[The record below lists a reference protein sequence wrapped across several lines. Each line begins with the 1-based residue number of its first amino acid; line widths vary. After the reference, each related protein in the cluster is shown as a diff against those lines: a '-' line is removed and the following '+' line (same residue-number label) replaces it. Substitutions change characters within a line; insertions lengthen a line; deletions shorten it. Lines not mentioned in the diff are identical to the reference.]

1 MTDDNSSPLGRAFD
15 VLVYAPLGAG
25 IAVLE
30 AVPAIVH
37 ACTERGKAE
46 VARRHRQVEH
56 QTTQFRSTGQF
67 AWSYGVPKVRNRAGQ
82 QLGAAQRLAAQLA
95 HTAGVPRPQDPRVVS
110 RPSAPSRSGVAP
122 ITPEPVPTAGDNG
135 GREPSSDTPSGSTS
149 SGAISSEP
157 TSSGPI
163 SSGPISPEPISPEPI
178 SSELPIPG
186 YDALSAPQVVERL
199 AGLNVDELRAVQ
211 AYESAHRK
219 RRTILGKIEQL
230 AARA

>member
-1 MTDDNSSPLGRAFD
+1 MTNENPSPLARAFD

-30 AVPAIVH
+30 AVPAIVQ
-37 ACTERGKAE
+37 ACTERGKTE

-67 AWSYGVPKVRNRAGQ
+67 AWSYGLPKVRNRAAQRFGS
-82 QLGAAQRLAAQLA
+82 AQRLAAQLA
-95 HTAGVPRPQDPRVVS
+95 HTAGVPRPQEQPREATP
-110 RPSAPSRSGVAP
+110 PSPPPVAAPVR
-122 ITPEPVPTAGDNG
+122 PEPVPTAPDNG
-135 GREPSSDTPSGSTS
+135 GRAPSDTPS
-149 SGAISSEP
+149 
-157 TSSGPI
+157 
-163 SSGPISPEPISPEPI
+163 EPI

-199 AGLNVDELRAVQ
+199 AGLDVDELRAVQ
-211 AYESAHRK
+211 AYEAAHRK